1 MIGVFFISK
10 IRRYDMA
17 YNGYLLK
24 IGDYIVPEDKFIKAD
39 SYLPYVVMQDIDD
52 WTDANGKL
60 HRNVVELK
68 ALAIDFETPAMLTNV
83 TFEEFMS
90 NIRENYIDSDKREV
104 NIEAYIPEYNRY
116 VKQRC
121 YLADIKAPIYGT
133 YDGKITYDSIP
144 FSFVGGLA

>member
-1 MIGVFFISK
+1 
-10 IRRYDMA
+10 MA

-68 ALAIDFETPAMLTNV
+68 ALTIDFETPAMLTNV

-90 NIRENYIDSDKREV
+90 NIRKNYIDSDKREV

>member
-1 MIGVFFISK
+1 
-10 IRRYDMA
+10 MA

-90 NIRENYIDSDKREV
+90 NIRKNYIDSDKREV
-104 NIEAYIPEYNRY
+104 NIEAYVPEYNRY